1 MRADKIAEVIFR
13 SLLNRSLTMIET
25 SNTSYELN
33 PYAATLDPGART
45 EPRWPGV
52 VDLFYAALLFAVL
65 FAGACCL
72 RWLFHSDGL
81 YFFLLAPGPVA
92 ALLVEKGYRERTG
105 LEPARVFKA
114 LVAIEI
120 TALFCAPAYL
130 LAQSWGVTGHPL
142 VEAVAGAVITLAISF
157 AARETSHADEAA
169 RRPCRT

>member
-1 MRADKIAEVIFR
+1 
-13 SLLNRSLTMIET
+13 MIET
-25 SNTSYELN
+25 SNARYDIN
-33 PYAATLDPGART
+33 PFAATLDPDARI

-72 RWLFHSDGL
+72 RWLSHNDGL

-92 ALLVEKGYRERTG
+92 ALLVEKSYRERTG
-105 LEPARVFKA
+105 FEPARLFKA

-142 VEAVAGAVITLAISF
+142 METAVGAVITLAISF

-169 RRPCRT
+169 RRPSRT